1 MLLYGQGGEGGRGRA
16 FEFHLGEWYNG
27 NDATIY
33 ELRTIKAS
41 GVLQR
46 GLVAT
51 AVVHDSLGRRRAFYG
66 AGLEFQALRG
76 AGQGRLGPY
85 MLAAVQPGL
94 STDTGSQ
101 AVAILWSVG
110 VGLEW
115 RPLGWLAVGLETR
128 YRLEDR
134 GPRGFWRASPGS
146 REGMSA
152 AIGFSLG
159 GHGRRDAKGAS
170 GSGSAPAAAL
180 PPPEPPATV
189 SGNAADVV
197 ETAISVLGT
206 PYQWGGNAENGFDC
220 SGLIQYAYGQHG
232 IRLPRKGEEQAHAGA
247 EVTPVPEALRPGDIL
262 LFSAHDNGGVTHV
275 GMYVGEAKFIHSA
288 SGGVKLSRLDPHD
301 PDGAYWMTRW
311 VGARRVIP

>member
-1 MLLYGQGGEGGRGRA
+1 MRGGSGGQ
-16 FEFHLGEWYNG
+16 
-27 NDATIY
+27 
-33 ELRTIKAS
+33 
-41 GVLQR
+41 QR
-46 GLVAT
+46 V
-51 AVVHDSLGRRRAFYG
+51 
-66 AGLEFQALRG
+66 
-76 AGQGRLGPY
+76 GPY
-85 MLAAVQPGL
+85 LLAAIEPGL
-94 STDTGSQ
+94 STDTASQ
-101 AVAILWSVG
+101 AVAILWSIG
-110 VGLEW
+110 AGLEW
-115 RPLGWLAVGLETR
+115 RALPWLGVGLETR

-152 AIGFSLG
+152 SIGISLG
-159 GHGRRDAKGAS
+159 GHGKRAATNPVS
-170 GSGSAPAAAL
+170 PAPLPL

-232 IRLPRKGEEQAHAGA
+232 IRVPRKGEDQAHAGA

-262 LFSAHDNGGVTHV
+262 LFSAHENGGVTHV
-275 GMYVGEAKFIHSA
+275 GMYVGESKFIHSA

-301 PDGAYWMTRW
+301 PDGAYWMERW